1 MIERKTATKVR
12 IKDLVKGEFIKTEDD
27 MEPNYVVTPLNEMIS
42 RTRVMG
48 VVVSKFTSEDDKYVN
63 VTLDDSSEIISV
75 RAFRDT
81 DVLKGIEVG
90 ENIDVVGKVKKYQG
104 EIYIFPEVV
113 HIIEDLNW
121 ELVRRLEL
129 VIKDKTLGKKPSSKA
144 VEDKVEFEGEAPP
157 RDRVLEVIKTGDEGE
172 GVKYITVVKETGIK
186 EEDLDKIINDLL
198 VEGEIYEPKIGRFKI
213 MND

>member
-1 MIERKTATKVR
+1 MMERKTATKVR
-12 IKDLVKGEFIKTEDD
+12 IKDLVEGEFIKTEGN
-27 MEPNYVVTPLNEMIS
+27 MEPNYVVTSLSEMVS
-42 RTRVMG
+42 RVRVMG
-48 VVVSKFTSEDDKYVN
+48 VVVSKFISEDDKYVI
-63 VTLDDSSEIISV
+63 VTVDDSSEITSARSFI
-75 RAFRDT
+75 DT
-81 DVLKGIEVG
+81 DILKGIEVG
-90 ENIDVVGKVKKYQG
+90 ETIDVVGKVKEYQ
-104 EIYIFPEVV
+104 EQIYILPEVV
-113 HIIEDLNW
+113 YIIEDPNW

-144 VEDKVEFEGEAPP
+144 VEDKVEVEGEAL

-172 GVKYITVVKETGIK
+172 GVKYVTVVKETGIK

>member
-1 MIERKTATKVR
+1 MMERKTATKVR
-12 IKDLVKGEFIKTEDD
+12 IKDLVEGEFIKTEGN
-27 MEPNYVVTPLNEMIS
+27 MEPNYVVTSLSEMVS
-42 RTRVMG
+42 RVRVMG
-48 VVVSKFTSEDDKYVN
+48 VVVSKFISEDDKYVI
-63 VTLDDSSEIISV
+63 VTLDDSSEITSARSFI
-75 RAFRDT
+75 DT
-81 DVLKGIEVG
+81 DILKGIEVG
-90 ENIDVVGKVKKYQG
+90 ETIDVVGKVKEYQ
-104 EIYIFPEVV
+104 EQIYILPEVV
-113 HIIEDLNW
+113 YIIEDPNW

-144 VEDKVEFEGEAPP
+144 VEDKVEFEVEAL

-172 GVKYITVVKETGIK
+172 GVKYVTVVKETGIK

>member
-1 MIERKTATKVR
+1 MMERKTATKVR
-12 IKDLVKGEFIKTEDD
+12 IKDLVEGEFIKTEGD
-27 MEPNYVVTPLNEMIS
+27 MEPNYVVTSLSEMVS
-42 RTRVMG
+42 RVRVMG
-48 VVVSKFTSEDDKYVN
+48 VVVSKFISEDDKYVI
-63 VTLDDSSEIISV
+63 VTLDDSSEITSARSFI
-75 RAFRDT
+75 DT
-81 DVLKGIEVG
+81 DILKGIEVG
-90 ENIDVVGKVKKYQG
+90 ETIDVVGKVKEYQ
-104 EIYIFPEVV
+104 EQIYILPEVV
-113 HIIEDLNW
+113 YIIEDPNW

-144 VEDKVEFEGEAPP
+144 VEDKVEFEGEAL

-172 GVKYITVVKETGIK
+172 GVKYVTVVKETGIK

>member
-1 MIERKTATKVR
+1 MMERKTATKVR
-12 IKDLVKGEFIKTEDD
+12 IKDLVEGEFIKTEGN
-27 MEPNYVVTPLNEMIS
+27 MEPNYVVTSLSEMVS
-42 RTRVMG
+42 RVRVMG
-48 VVVSKFTSEDDKYVN
+48 VVVSKFISEDDKYVI
-63 VTLDDSSEIISV
+63 VTLDDSSEITSARSFI
-75 RAFRDT
+75 DT
-81 DVLKGIEVG
+81 DILKGIEVG
-90 ENIDVVGKVKKYQG
+90 ETIDVVGKVKEYQ
-104 EIYIFPEVV
+104 EQIYILPEVV
-113 HIIEDLNW
+113 YIIEDPNW

-144 VEDKVEFEGEAPP
+144 VEDKVEVEGEAL

-172 GVKYITVVKETGIK
+172 GVKYVTVVKETGIK